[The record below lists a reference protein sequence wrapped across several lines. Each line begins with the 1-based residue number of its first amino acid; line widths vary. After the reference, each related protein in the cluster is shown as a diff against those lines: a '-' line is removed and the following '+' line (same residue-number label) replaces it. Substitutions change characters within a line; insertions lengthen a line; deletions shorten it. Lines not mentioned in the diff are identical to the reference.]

1 MPPFSGYPTFPQYFY
16 NAYTP
21 SPTQMHHSLPPAPSQ
36 PAYRTQFSDSI
47 ADEQDPL
54 EKLVVY
60 FTWLAEKSPMQADAL
75 MIAKKTLMDKGHTFK
90 TLEKLSQAKL
100 ENTGIQEGMAMQLLS
115 YIELFKIKT
124 MNHA

>member
-21 SPTQMHHSLPPAPSQ
+21 SPTQMHYSLPPAPSQ

-75 MIAKKTLMDKGHTFK
+75 MIAKKILMD
-90 TLEKLSQAKL
+90 
-100 ENTGIQEGMAMQLLS
+100 IQDIGKVVSSEIRKHRDSRRHSDAAAFI
-115 YIELFKIKT
+115 Y
-124 MNHA
+124 